1 MPPIVRGRI
10 VALTPRISRMLAML
24 DPSTLP
30 NASPALPLTTETTR
44 DESDGDDRFADA
56 QLAGDDGGVVEKQ
69 LAAPDQ
75 PGQSDDDEHE
85 REPQGFGGFGGV
97 LRSDAPPGRLDG
109 EPQQPYVKHEHDDAV
124 GAVDTVDRAEVQEP
138 VRSEQKQQQRCDESE
153 RDVAPDV
160 AARKGEGPDQ
170 GADPEDDEDVEEVR
184 PHDVADGDIAVV
196 RRGRQHRN
204 DQLGHRSADSH
215 DGESHDELGHAET
228 LRESRRAVGQEVG
241 AGKNQHEADQEKK
254 NIHDNRIRLTAIKAM
269 PVTTP

>member
-1 MPPIVRGRI
+1 M
-10 VALTPRISRMLAML
+10 
-24 DPSTLP
+24 
-30 NASPALPLTTETTR
+30 
-44 DESDGDDRFADA
+44 
-56 QLAGDDGGVVEKQ
+56 VEKQ

-124 GAVDTVDRAEVQEP
+124 GAVDTVDRAEVQES

-170 GADPEDDEDVEEVR
+170 GADPEDDEDVEEVG
-184 PHDVADGDIAVV
+184 PDDVADGDVGLPAE
-196 RRGRQHRN
+196 GRQHGD
-204 DQLGHRSADSH
+204 DQLGGGGADGD
-215 DGESHDELGHAET
+215 DGEPDDELGNPEP
-228 LRESRRAVGQEVG
+228 LCERGGAVGEQ
-241 AGKNQHEADQEKK
+241 AGPGEDETEPDEKQNDIHILIL
-254 NIHDNRIRLTAIKAM
+254 NIQLRPKRA
-269 PVTTP
+269 